1 MRENKIIFA
10 NVKELS
16 EYLAIQTQGN
26 QDQIIA
32 DFVSEK
38 YPNKNED
45 EKFDKTLSL
54 IRNIENYKTKAKKR
68 NINKNDK
75 ANNRR

>member
-38 YPNKNED
+38 YPNKSED
-45 EKFDKTLSL
+45 EKFEKVLSL
-54 IRNIENYKTKAKKR
+54 IRNIENYKTKAKKEKYR
-68 NINKNDK
+68 RQTNG
-75 ANNRR
+75 NN